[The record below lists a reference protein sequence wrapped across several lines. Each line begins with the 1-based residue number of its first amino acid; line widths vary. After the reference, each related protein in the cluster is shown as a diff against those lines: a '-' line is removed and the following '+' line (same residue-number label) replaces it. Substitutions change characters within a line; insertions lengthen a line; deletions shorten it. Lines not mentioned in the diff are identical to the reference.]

1 MNQPVASYVLTA
13 SCPSRSG
20 TVDVVTRFLRE
31 SGGYINELNSFDD
44 ELNQRFFIRTVF
56 RLEADSEFDRDAFC
70 QQFSERS
77 KAFEME
83 WELTPLDYKPKVVIM
98 VSKYDHCLNDLL
110 YRYRTG
116 NLSVEICAV
125 ISNHTDLQSLT
136 EWHDIPFYHCPI
148 TPSTKAQQEP
158 QVQSI
163 LDQYQCE
170 LLVLARYMQVL
181 SHEMCE
187 VWAGK
192 AINIH
197 HSLLPGFKGAKPYH
211 QAYNKGVK
219 LVGATAHY
227 VSDDLDEGP
236 IITQGME
243 TVNHTY
249 YPEDLTRKGKDIE
262 AQTLAR
268 AVQYHAEK
276 RIFLFNDKT
285 IVFERS

>member
-1 MNQPVASYVLTA
+1 MNQQALTYILTA
-13 SCPSRSG
+13 SCTGRSG

-31 SGGYINELNSFDD
+31 FGCYITELNSFDD
-44 ELNQRFFIRTVF
+44 ALSQRFFIRAVF
-56 RLEADSEFDRDAFC
+56 RLDDRTELDQVSFCSSFAKRAEEFD
-70 QQFSERS
+70 
-77 KAFEME
+77 ME
-83 WELTPLDYKPKVVIM
+83 WELTPSEYRPKVVIM

-116 NLSVEICAV
+116 NLPVDIRAV
-125 ISNHTDLQSLT
+125 ISNHPDLQSLVQ
-136 EWHDIPFYHCPI
+136 WHDIPYYHFPI
-148 TPSTKAQQEP
+148 TAETKPQQEA
-158 QVQSI
+158 QVQAV
-163 LDQYQCE
+163 LEQTGCE

-181 SHEMCE
+181 SHEMC
-187 VWAGK
+187 VRWAGK

-219 LVGATAHY
+219 MVGATAHY

-249 YPEDLTRKGKDIE
+249 YPADLARKGMDVE
-262 AQTLAR
+262 SLTLAR
-268 AVQYHAEK
+268 AIQYHIEK
-276 RIFLFNDKT
+276 RVFLFNDKSV
-285 IVFERS
+285 VFERS